1 MTIRQSPFAVAVLSV
16 ILTFLGAAE
25 AVTSRTI
32 EAVRA
37 KKVLDSTDLKVID
50 DFLAQAITEILN
62 TSDFSTV
69 SDARS
74 IILANSASS
83 EPGQV
88 QFAEQFSESAKK
100 HITAALQKAEQIT
113 PPARRFKVITNLLM
127 LVDGLADPRLVDI
140 PLKYADNKSPV
151 ISYWAVH
158 CLTNHA
164 LAEKLNPGKDTE
176 TMRTI
181 TRRLDEI
188 VADSS
193 PETLDLIAAFACS
206 AKTPESDDLLFK
218 IADQR
223 IASYAKWSVRY
234 ELLDGSIL
242 QMLAD
247 RMEPSSPGKAA
258 AGRRF
263 GQLFSYALQR
273 YIKGD
278 KVLNKIRKEQLAS
291 VLVDTEKSCLPRLIK
306 KQVSFG
312 IKKAIEAGDLNAL
325 LTEHNNLLGDATKQ
339 GVLPAEAG
347 FDYGKDK
354 SGSTLTYPVELA
366 SAPQTLSSSQDAA
379 NTGS

>member
-1 MTIRQSPFAVAVLSV
+1 MKKWQLLLAVAAFFIIAVFV
-16 ILTFLGAAE
+16 TAAD
-25 AVTSRTI
+25 AVVTRAI

-37 KKVLDSTDLKVID
+37 KKVLDGTDLKVID

-69 SDARS
+69 SDTRAL
-74 IILANSASS
+74 ILANSASL

-100 HITAALQKAEQIT
+100 QITAALEKAEQIT

-140 PLKYADNKSPV
+140 PLKYADNKNSG

-176 TMRTI
+176 IMRRI

-188 VADSS
+188 VANSS
-193 PETLDLIAAFACS
+193 PETLGLIAAFAGS
-206 AKTPESDDLLFK
+206 AKTPESDDILFE
-218 IADQR
+218 IADRR
-223 IASYAKWSVRY
+223 IASYANWFVRY

-247 RMEPSSPGKAA
+247 RMESSSPGKAA

-278 KVLNKIRKEQLAS
+278 KVLNKTQKEQLAS
-291 VLVDTEKSCLPRLIK
+291 VLVDTEKNCLPKLIK
-306 KQVSFG
+306 KQVLFG

-325 LTEHNNLLGDATKQ
+325 LIEHNNLLGDATKQ
-339 GVLPAEAG
+339 GVLPAEAN

-366 SAPQTLSSSQDAA
+366 SSPQTLGSPQDAA
-379 NTGS
+379 STGS